1 MDIALIR
8 ENYTHYY
15 ERGEDSVVGL
25 LFLFLKNLRRRTEM
39 IQVIAVGKV
48 IRGQII
54 FTKVQT
60 NAWRGVMNDVE

>member
-1 MDIALIR
+1 
-8 ENYTHYY
+8 
-15 ERGEDSVVGL
+15 
-25 LFLFLKNLRRRTEM
+25 M